1 MQCGRINEHNRNSCA
16 YGEKQ
21 TTPLEIAKIIDVGM
35 PPKSADQS
43 RTVHTEGRV
52 PIGEA
57 LRTQPQ
63 YRVMDLEEAKPE
75 EE

>member
-1 MQCGRINEHNRNSCA
+1 MGENRQVLI
-16 YGEKQ
+16 G
-21 TTPLEIAKIIDVGM
+21 IAKNIDVFM

-52 PIGEA
+52 PSGEA

-63 YRVMDLEEAKPE
+63 YTVMDLEEAKPE